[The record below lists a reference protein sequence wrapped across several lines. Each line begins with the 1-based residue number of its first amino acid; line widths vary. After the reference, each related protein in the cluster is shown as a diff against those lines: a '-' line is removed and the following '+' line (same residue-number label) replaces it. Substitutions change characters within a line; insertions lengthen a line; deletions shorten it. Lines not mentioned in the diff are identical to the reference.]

1 MAPGGDALVT
11 AHDVLLSRDPES
23 GWYGA
28 EVPDLPGCYSQG
40 TTEQEALEH
49 VREAIELYLG
59 DLTDA
64 PPATE
69 HRLQRVEIR

>member
-1 MAPGGDALVT
+1 VRAY
-11 AHDVLLSRDPES
+11 DVLLSRDPES

-40 TTEQEALEH
+40 ETELEALEN
-49 VREAIELYLG
+49 VREAIALYLS
-59 DLTDA
+59 DVETV

-69 HRLQRVEIR
+69 HRLQRIEIGER